1 MPELKFTPAQQC
13 AIKSRGSTV
22 LVSAAAGSG
31 KTRVLTERLMAYLT
45 DAEHPVD
52 LDRFLIITYTRA
64 AAAELRAR
72 ILDSIS
78 DRIAADPE
86 NRRLRRQ
93 SALCAR
99 AQIGTIHS
107 FCGDV
112 LRENCAAVGLAPDFQ
127 VADAE
132 RTDALKAMALDKLL
146 EHAYESI
153 HEDAA
158 FRLLVDTAGA
168 GRDDARLSALI
179 RNLHEKMQ
187 SHARPDRWAE
197 EQIDR
202 LRLEGVTDAGQTVWG
217 QELLTQTRES
227 AAYWAG
233 ELERLL
239 QVMAQPGN
247 EWLMTAYGESVSE
260 SAAGVR
266 AVVRAAAQGWDQTR
280 QALEDV
286 TFPRLKS
293 VRNAPDP
300 ALKDQIKARRDT
312 CKKAVDELRAQYAEP
327 SEKMLADLR
336 ATAPAMERLLRLTLE
351 FGARYAAEKRRRAL
365 VDFADLEH
373 FAAQLLTDDDGNPT
387 PLAREISTR
396 YTEILVDE
404 YQDVSEVQDLIFR
417 AVSQSGQNRFFV
429 GDVKQSIYRF
439 RLADP
444 GIFLDK
450 YNRYADAPSA
460 PAGAP
465 RRILLQ
471 ENFRSRREVL
481 EAANLVF
488 ENIMSTSLGELD
500 YDENARLQCAADY
513 PDGGALPELCLLAL
527 PDKEDGPAPEKA
539 ALEADYVARRIRALV
554 DSGTPVQDHGATR
567 PADWGDVVILLRSAN
582 AVGPVYRRALTAHGI
597 PVFSEQGGGF
607 FESLEISVLLSLLAV
622 IDNPHQDVP
631 LIAVLRSPL
640 FGFTADDLAAVRACD
655 KEHDFYTALTAAAE
669 TRDDCRAFLE
679 TLSDYRRLAP
689 DLELGA
695 LLWHIY
701 DDRNLMA
708 LCCAMPDGDARRR
721 NLMLLFDLAQQFEET
736 GYRGLHRF
744 VVWLRHQADEGREPT
759 VSGGE
764 RRAVRI
770 MSIHK
775 SKGLEFPIVF
785 LADLSRAFNKMDTRS
800 TVLVHPQLGLGPK
813 RTDTERGI
821 EYPTFARRAVA
832 SRLLREMLSEEMRLL
847 YVAMTR
853 AKERLILT
861 GTFTD
866 PEKAI
871 AQLRA
876 GLSSPIAPEVLRRE
890 STPMQWVLQSAL
902 LDADGR
908 VFHMHTVPLAAG
920 PDNTLPETTEAVA
933 ETAAADPA
941 LVETLSR
948 NLAFVYPHAAAE
960 TLPSK
965 VTATELKRLDAPE
978 DAEAATLVAPPW
990 RTFRKPDFQ
999 ARERP
1004 LTAAER
1010 GTATHRILQYLRFAD
1025 AGDEAAVM
1033 RQIER
1038 LCAQGFLTRRE
1049 ATAVRVPSILQL
1061 MRSELG
1067 ARLIRAEAEDKL
1079 LREFRFSLLYPAEAL
1094 FPGAAEEQVLLQ
1106 GVVDCCIE
1114 EGGTLT
1120 IVDYKTDR
1128 IAPDGVPER
1137 TAYYASQ
1144 LRAYA
1149 AAMTRIIGKP
1159 VKQRLL
1165 FFLHNGCIS
1174 AVKDGAG
1181 R

>member
-1 MPELKFTPAQQC
+1 MPELQFTPAQKC
-13 AIKSRGSTV
+13 AIESRGSTV

-31 KTRVLTERLMAYLT
+31 KTRVLTEHLMAYLT

-78 DRIAADPE
+78 ERIAADPE

-107 FCGDV
+107 FCGDL
-112 LRENCAAVGLAPDFQ
+112 LRENCAAVGLTPDFK

-132 RTDALKAMALDKLL
+132 RTGALKAMALDKLL

-153 HEDAA
+153 HEDDA
-158 FRLLVDTAGA
+158 FRLLADTAGA
-168 GRDDARLSALI
+168 GRDDALLSALI
-179 RNLHEKMQ
+179 LNLYEKMQ
-187 SHARPDRWAE
+187 CHARPDRWAQ

-217 QELLTQTRES
+217 QELLAQTRES
-227 AAYWAG
+227 AAYWAD
-233 ELERLL
+233 ELDRLL
-239 QVMAQPGN
+239 QTMAQPGN

-266 AVVRAAAQGWDQTR
+266 VVVRAAAQGWDQTR

-286 TFPRLKS
+286 AFPRLKS

-312 CKKAVDELRAQYAEP
+312 CKKAIDELRTQYAEP

-351 FGARYAAEKRRRAL
+351 FGTRYAAEKRRRAL

-373 FAAQLLTDDDGNPT
+373 FAAQLLTDSDGNPT

-417 AVSQSGQNRFFV
+417 AVSQAGQNRFFV

-450 YNRYADAPSA
+450 YNRYLDAADAPD
-460 PAGAP
+460 GAP

-481 EAANLVF
+481 DATNLVF
-488 ENIMSTSLGELD
+488 KNIMSTSLGELD
-500 YDENARLQCAADY
+500 YDENARLKCGAHY

-527 PDKEDGPAPEKA
+527 PDDTDGPAPEKA
-539 ALEADYVARRIRALV
+539 ALEADYVARRIRELV
-554 DSGTPVQDHGATR
+554 DSGAPVVDHGVSR
-567 PADWGDVVILLRSAN
+567 PADWGDIVILLRSAN

-607 FESLEISVLLSLLAV
+607 FESLEVSVLLSLLAV

-655 KEHDFYTALTAAAE
+655 REHDFYTALTAAAE

-679 TLSDYRRLAP
+679 TLADYRRLAP

-708 LCCAMPDGDARRR
+708 LCCAMADGDARRR

-813 RTDTERGI
+813 RTDTQRGI
-821 EYPTFARRAVA
+821 EYPTFARSAVA

-861 GTFTD
+861 GTFAD
-866 PEKAI
+866 PDKTV

-902 LDADGR
+902 LDSEGR
-908 VFHMHTVPLAAG
+908 VFRMHTVPLAVGQDGAV
-920 PDNTLPETTEAVA
+920 PETAEPAE
-933 ETAAADPA
+933 ETATADSA
-941 LVETLSR
+941 LVETLSK
-948 NLAFVYPHAAAE
+948 NLAFVYPHASAE

-965 VTATELKRLDAPE
+965 VTATELKRLDAQPE
-978 DAEAATLVAPPW
+978 DAEAAPLVAQPW

-999 ARERP
+999 TRERP

-1025 AGDEAAVM
+1025 AADEASVT

-1038 LCAQGFLTRRE
+1038 LCAQGFLTERE
-1049 ATAVRVPSILQL
+1049 AQAVRISSILQL

-1067 ARLIRAEAEDKL
+1067 ARLVRAERDGQL

-1094 FPGAAEEQVLLQ
+1094 FPGAEEEQVLLQ

-1114 EGGTLT
+1114 EDGVLT

-1128 IAPDGVPER
+1128 IAPDAVPER

-1149 AAMTRIIGKP
+1149 GAMARITGKP

-1165 FFLHNGCIS
+1165 FFLHNGVIS
-1174 AVKDGAG
+1174 EVEA
-1181 R
+1181 

>member
-1 MPELKFTPAQQC
+1 MPELQFTPAQKC
-13 AIKSRGSTV
+13 AIESRGSTV

-45 DAEHPVD
+45 AAENPVD
-52 LDRFLIITYTRA
+52 LDQFLIITYTRA

-86 NRRLRRQ
+86 NRHLRRQ

-107 FCGDV
+107 FCGDI
-112 LRENCAAVGLAPDFQ
+112 LRENCAAVSLTPDFK

-132 RTDALKAMALDKLL
+132 RASALKATALDKLL
-146 EHAYESI
+146 EHAYASI

-158 FRLLVDTAGA
+158 FRLLADTAGA

-179 RNLHEKMQ
+179 LNLYEKMQ
-187 SHARPDRWAE
+187 CHARPDRWAQ

-202 LRLEGVTDAGQTVWG
+202 LRLEGVTDAGQTIWG
-217 QELLTQTRES
+217 QELLAQTRAD
-227 AAYWAG
+227 AAYWAD

-239 QVMAQPGN
+239 QRMAQPGN
-247 EWLMTAYGESVSE
+247 EWLMTAYGESISQ
-260 SAAGVR
+260 SAAGVH

-286 TFPRLKS
+286 AFPRLKS

-300 ALKDQIKARRDT
+300 ALKDQIKARRDA
-312 CKKAVDELRAQYAEP
+312 CKKAIDELRAQYADT
-327 SEKMLADLR
+327 SEKALGDLR
-336 ATAPAMERLLRLTLE
+336 ATAPAMERLLRLALE
-351 FGARYAAEKRRRAL
+351 FGTRYAAEKRRRAL
-365 VDFADLEH
+365 VDFSDLEH
-373 FAAQLLTDDDGNPT
+373 LAAQLLTDDDGNPT
-387 PLAREISTR
+387 PLAHEISTR

-417 AVSQSGQNRFFV
+417 AVSRSGQNCFFV

-444 GIFLDK
+444 GIFLEK
-450 YNRYADAPSA
+450 YNRYADAADA
-460 PAGAP
+460 PDGAP

-471 ENFRSRREVL
+471 ENFRSHREVL
-481 EAANLVF
+481 DAANLVF
-488 ENIMSTSLGELD
+488 SNIMSTELGELN
-500 YDENARLQCAADY
+500 YDENARLKCGADY
-513 PDGGALPELCLLAL
+513 PDGGEPPELCLLAL
-527 PDKEDGPAPEKA
+527 PNDEDGPAPEKA
-539 ALEADYVARRIRALV
+539 ALEADYVARRIREMV
-554 DSGTPVQDHGATR
+554 DAGTPVLDRGVTR
-567 PADWGDVVILLRSAN
+567 PADWGDIVILLRSAN
-582 AVGPVYRRALTAHGI
+582 AVGPVYRRALTARGI

-640 FGFTADDLAAVRACD
+640 FGFSANDLAAVRACD
-655 KEHDFYTALTAAAE
+655 REHDFYTALTAAAE
-669 TRDDCRAFLE
+669 TRDDCRAFLK

-708 LCCAMPDGDARRR
+708 LCCAMADGDARRR

-744 VVWLRHQADEGREPT
+744 VVWLRHQADEGREPV

-785 LADLSRAFNKMDTRS
+785 LADLSRTFNKLDTRS
-800 TVLVHPQLGLGPK
+800 TVLIHPQLGLGPK
-813 RTDTERGI
+813 RTDTQRGI
-821 EYPTFARRAVA
+821 EHPTFARNAVA
-832 SRLLREMLSEEMRLL
+832 SRLLRELLSEEMRLL

-853 AKERLILT
+853 AKEHLILT
-861 GTFTD
+861 GTFAN
-866 PEKAI
+866 PEKTI
-871 AQLRA
+871 SQLRA

-890 STPMQWVLQSAL
+890 STPMQWLLQCAL
-902 LDADGR
+902 LDTDASALR
-908 VFHMHTVPLAAG
+908 VRTVALTAAQDSAAQEAAG
-920 PDNTLPETTEAVA
+920 AATEIP
-933 ETAAADPA
+933 AADPA
-941 LVETLSR
+941 LAETLSQ
-948 NLAFVYPHAAAE
+948 NLAFLYPHAAAE

-965 VTATELKRLDAPE
+965 VTATELKRLDAQTE
-978 DAEAATLVAPPW
+978 DAEAATLVAQPQ
-990 RTFRKPDFQ
+990 RAFRKPDFQ
-999 ARERP
+999 TCERP

-1010 GTATHRILQYLRFAD
+1010 GTATHRLLQYLHFAD
-1025 AGDEAAVM
+1025 AADARAVT
-1033 RQIER
+1033 RQIEQ
-1038 LCAQGFLTRRE
+1038 LCTRGFLTERE
-1049 ATAVRVPSILQL
+1049 AQAVRIPSILQL
-1061 MRSELG
+1061 TRSELG
-1067 ARLIRAEAEDKL
+1067 ARLIRAEQDGKL
-1079 LREFRFSLLYPAEAL
+1079 QREFRFSLLYPAEAL
-1094 FPGAAEEQVLLQ
+1094 FPGAGEEQVLLQ
-1106 GVVDCCIE
+1106 GVVDCCFE
-1114 EGGTLT
+1114 ADGALT

-1128 IAPDGVPER
+1128 IAPDAVPER

-1149 AAMTRIIGKP
+1149 AAMARITGKP
-1159 VKQRLL
+1159 VRQRLL
-1165 FFLHNGCIS
+1165 FFLHNGVIS
-1174 AVKDGAG
+1174 EVEE
-1181 R
+1181 